1 MEGVF
6 ILRMH
11 LNLVMG
17 MLSLFLARESDIMN
31 VLYPAATVL
40 LDLTANE
47 NCIELVADGLVRN
60 QMLDF
65 LCSMLRELLEKDIKN
80 GFQMKLRDL
89 FLGILLNLS
98 CNVEDEGINMSLV
111 RRGSIG
117 MLKRIL
123 FDERH
128 DWPTNGAALALLQY
142 SHMSLS
148 NLELFEMIHKESK
161 FLLS

>member
-1 MEGVF
+1 
-6 ILRMH
+6 
-11 LNLVMG
+11 
-17 MLSLFLARESDIMN
+17 
-31 VLYPAATVL
+31 
-40 LDLTANE
+40 
-47 NCIELVADGLVRN
+47 
-60 QMLDF
+60 
-65 LCSMLRELLEKDIKN
+65 
-80 GFQMKLRDL
+80 MKLRDL

-161 FLLS
+161 RSGLKW